1 MPVTWSIWAMFLNV
15 FSDVPN
21 VLRIK
26 HKKKP
31 GIHQS
36 TSLENISNQTIIFR
50 FYVNLPGVV
59 SDVSI
64 DPLAPDM
71 L

>member
-1 MPVTWSIWAMFLNV
+1 MLLNV
-15 FSDVPN
+15 FSEVPN

-26 HKKKP
+26 NQAQKKP

-36 TSLENISNQTIIFR
+36 ISLETLSNQTIIFR
-50 FYVNLPGVV
+50 FYVNLPGLV